1 MAELTI
7 DKVYAKAL
15 YQVAQEMNIQERVV
29 AEANEIG
36 AIMKKEPDLKRFM
49 DSPIISV
56 AEKKQVLEA
65 IFQDQI
71 CEELMNFLFV
81 LVDKGR
87 TRHFEKILGRL
98 IRISMEEEGISAGVL
113 YSTQLLS
120 NKQLEGFEAQTG
132 KLLRKKVHLEN
143 HVDSSLVG
151 GVKILIEGKIIDAS
165 FRKQLDSFRDA
176 LN

>member
-1 MAELTI
+1 
-7 DKVYAKAL
+7 
-15 YQVAQEMNIQERVV
+15 
-29 AEANEIG
+29 
-36 AIMKKEPDLKRFM
+36 
-49 DSPIISV
+49 
-56 AEKKQVLEA
+56 
-65 IFQDQI
+65 
-71 CEELMNFLFV
+71 MNFLFV

-98 IRISMEEEGISAGVL
+98 IRISMEEEGVSAGVI

-120 NKQLEGFEAQTG
+120 NEQMEGFEAQTG

>member
-15 YQVAQEMNIQERVV
+15 YQVAQEMKIEEKVV
-29 AEANEIG
+29 AEAKEIG
-36 AIMKKEPDLKRFM
+36 AIMKREPDLKRFM

-56 AEKKQVLEA
+56 AEKKQVLGT

-71 CEELMNFLFV
+71 CEELMNFLYV

-87 TRHFEKILGRL
+87 TGHFEKILGRL
-98 IRISMEEEGISAGVL
+98 IRISMEEEGVSAGVI

-120 NKQLEGFEAQTG
+120 NVQIEGFEAQTG
-132 KLLRKKVHLEN
+132 KLLQKKVHLEN
-143 HVDSSLVG
+143 HIDTSLVG